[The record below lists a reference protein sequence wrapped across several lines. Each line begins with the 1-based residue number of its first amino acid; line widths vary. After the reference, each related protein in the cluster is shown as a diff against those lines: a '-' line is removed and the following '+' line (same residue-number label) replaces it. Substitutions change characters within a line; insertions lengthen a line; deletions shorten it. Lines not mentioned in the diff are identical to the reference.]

1 MKIGPD
7 DPRYAALVGRGF
19 NKRFAG
25 KPDYVR
31 LVHST
36 DEVIDAVQE
45 AVREG
50 RHGQWRLEVLCT
62 AQDLQLHIAREGT
75 CAPTQDTLVLRLP
88 AAECRPVR
96 YGNWH
101 VTGER
106 VDGTWREITLAAP
119 RSAGTP

>member
-1 MKIGPD
+1 MKAEDRRTRALPDRIGPD

-36 DEVIDAVQE
+36 DEVIDAVQD

-50 RHGQWRLEVLCT
+50 RRVVARGGGHCLEGFVDDRRTHGVS
-62 AQDLQLHIAREGT
+62 REPPGWIS
-75 CAPTQDTLVLRLP
+75 R
-88 AAECRPVR
+88 
-96 YGNWH
+96 
-101 VTGER
+101 
-106 VDGTWREITLAAP
+106 
-119 RSAGTP
+119 